1 MIKKFSLLFLIII
14 SFQNTYSQDILD
26 SIATKTCECIEA
38 KTNKN
43 LNRNEALSELGV
55 CLIKVSEP
63 YKKEL
68 KKDYNVDLNLLNKET
83 GEKLGRLVALKL
95 VGNCPAFKSLM
106 QTEVNNQIQ
115 KKENE
120 TIFEFSGVV
129 KEIKQN
135 QFVSIT
141 VENENYKTKEFLWLT
156 EVAENNISI
165 LKSNG
170 IFVKITY
177 TQMELFEPKLNKYVI
192 SYVLKS
198 ITTE

>member
-1 MIKKFSLLFLIII
+1 MIKKFTFLFLVII
-14 SFQNTYSQDILD
+14 SFQNAYSQDILE

-38 KTNKN
+38 KTNKK
-43 LNRNEALSELGV
+43 LNGNEAFAELGI
-55 CLIKVSEP
+55 CMIKVSEP

-68 KKDYNVDLNLLNKET
+68 KKDYNVDLDVLNKET

-95 VGNCPAFKSLM
+95 VGNCPAFKSFM

-115 KKENE
+115 NKENE
-120 TIFEFSGVV
+120 TMFEFSGVV

-141 VENENYKTKEFLWLT
+141 IENEHHKTKEFLWLT
-156 EVAENNISI
+156 EVIENNVSI

-170 IFVKITY
+170 LYVKITY

>member
-1 MIKKFSLLFLIII
+1 MIKKFTLLFLIII
-14 SFQNTYSQDILD
+14 AFQNAYSQDILD

-38 KTNKN
+38 KTTPKM
-43 LNRNEALSELGV
+43 NRNEALAEFGI
-55 CLIKVSEP
+55 CMIKMAEP

-68 KKDYNVDLNLLNKET
+68 KKDYNVDLNVLNKET

-95 VGNCPAFKSLM
+95 VGNCPAFKTLM
-106 QTEVNNQIQ
+106 QTEINNQIQ
-115 KKENE
+115 KKEGE
-120 TIFEFSGVV
+120 TVYEFSGVV

-141 VENENYKTKEFLWLT
+141 IENENNKIKEFLWLT

-165 LKSNG
+165 LKSKG

>member
-1 MIKKFSLLFLIII
+1 M
-14 SFQNTYSQDILD
+14 
-26 SIATKTCECIEA
+26 
-38 KTNKN
+38 
-43 LNRNEALSELGV
+43 NRNEALAEFGI
-55 CLIKVSEP
+55 CMIKMAEP

-95 VGNCPAFKSLM
+95 VGNCPFFKTLM
-106 QTEVNNQIQ
+106 QTEINNQIQ
-115 KKENE
+115 KKEGE
-120 TIFEFSGVV
+120 SVYEFSGVV

-141 VENENYKTKEFLWLT
+141 VENENNKTKEFLWLT

-165 LKSNG
+165 LKSKA

-177 TQMELFEPKLNKYVI
+177 TQMELYEPKLNKYVI
-192 SYVLKS
+192 GYVLKS

>member
-1 MIKKFSLLFLIII
+1 MIKKFTLLFLVIIA
-14 SFQNTYSQDILD
+14 FQNAYSQYILD

-38 KTNKN
+38 KTTSKM
-43 LNRNEALSELGV
+43 NRNEALAEFGICV
-55 CLIKVSEP
+55 IKMAEP

-95 VGNCPAFKSLM
+95 VGNCPAFKTLM
-106 QTEVNNQIQ
+106 QTEINNQIQ

-120 TIFEFSGVV
+120 TVFEFSGVV

-141 VENENYKTKEFLWLT
+141 IENENNKTKEFLWLT
-156 EVAENNISI
+156 EVTEKNISV
-165 LKSNG
+165 LKSKG

-177 TQMELFEPKLNKYVI
+177 TQLELFEPKLNKYVI
-192 SYVLKS
+192 MF
-198 ITTE
+198 